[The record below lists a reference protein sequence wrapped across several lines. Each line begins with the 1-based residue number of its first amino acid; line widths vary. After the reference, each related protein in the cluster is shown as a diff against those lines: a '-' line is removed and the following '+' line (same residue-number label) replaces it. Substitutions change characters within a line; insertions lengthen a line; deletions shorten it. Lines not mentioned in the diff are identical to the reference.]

1 MSYWGAKNFP
11 HLNLLTDKTPWRCQY
26 VVSMES
32 AIYEKKMIMI
42 ILLVTLCLHKARRKW
57 EELPAGL
64 TNNSDTL
71 TICRALMM
79 MIWEGLLFN
88 IAI

>member
-32 AIYEKKMIMI
+32 AIYEKQKMIMI

-57 EELPAGL
+57 EEFA
-64 TNNSDTL
+64 
-71 TICRALMM
+71 CRAHQQQWHSHNLSCDDDDL
-79 MIWEGLLFN
+79 GGF
-88 IAI
+88 AF

>member
-32 AIYEKKMIMI
+32 AIYEKQKNDYDYFISN
-42 ILLVTLCLHKARRKW
+42 TLF
-57 EELPAGL
+57 
-64 TNNSDTL
+64 T
-71 TICRALMM
+71 
-79 MIWEGLLFN
+79 
-88 IAI
+88 